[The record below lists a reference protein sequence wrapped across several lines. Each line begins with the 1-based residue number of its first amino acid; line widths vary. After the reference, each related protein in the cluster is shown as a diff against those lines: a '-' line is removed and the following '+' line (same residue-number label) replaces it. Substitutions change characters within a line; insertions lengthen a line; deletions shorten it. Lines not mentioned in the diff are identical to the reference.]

1 MNRLTLELVADQSKL
16 LKAME
21 QSQKSINNFV
31 RAADGAG
38 SQLGQVNRVMS
49 SFTSLT
55 SGGALAAGVLAG
67 ALIATA
73 TAGVALALSAGRQA
87 EEIEQLSSITGVSS
101 DTMQEYQGI
110 LARVGLGGDD
120 LVRVFKTLSTKLE
133 EARAGAGP
141 ASDRLRQLGIDI
153 RSVTNTEDFIKKVS
167 TSLGQFASGTEKAAI
182 QSDLLGKTGLKFGL
196 ALEEM
201 ARAEN
206 AAEREARNLGATLSG
221 GQLAELSAM
230 DDRVDDLG
238 TAWTR
243 FGQQLSSFVAP
254 AVDFAAKALTNLL
267 AMASDGLKAMNSL
280 AGTSG
285 ASDARSKPPALIDT
299 GKAAAAAQAIAD
311 AQLKANESLFRQE
324 SSLASARLAMFKAN
338 LDAQKSLNLSTDLEI
353 TRAHGE
359 AQVRMAQFEED
370 SLSVQLSNYK
380 MFSTEK
386 SSLFKKDEAGAQA
399 KAKFEIEANTK
410 VLELEAQI
418 RAAAINTST
427 VKIQASAATAVA
439 IRTQQIQP
447 LQDQI
452 DKYAALDQSQQ
463 ALFASEQG
471 LLGASAAA
479 RRVRFALI
487 DAEAEKTRM
496 VIDQTI
502 QGEERKA
509 QKLLDLDEM
518 VDAKRRQA
526 VQQFPSFFESQMQ
539 AIVASNAF
547 SMGSMVSTWTG
558 GIAQMA
564 IHGGNLQAVWE
575 QTQVAIVQAALNAG
589 VQQLAGLA
597 FSLAQQAGLMAA
609 SHGTEVAAQTALETA
624 KTAAATVGEGARLA
638 LAVATGKAVSASMLG
653 QLQAVGALA
662 SGMVALMGTVVGTV
676 VAMMGAIA
684 AALTAGVVTAK
695 LAVPVTAAAIGLA
708 IAGGAAMTA
717 GQAAVLVATA
727 AAGTVI
733 AASLATPGF
742 ASGGIGNFGSGTQ
755 ATLHGK
761 EAIIPL
767 NSRGAEFM
775 QDAMGGGGGGNMTI
789 ILQEDGRERARK
801 TMKYMPGI
809 VYMKTGM
816 A

>member
-1 MNRLTLELVADQSKL
+1 MSNKLTLQLLADTNNL
-16 LKAME
+16 LHGLEKA
-21 QSQKSINNFV
+21 QKSVNQFV
-31 RAADGAG
+31 QAAGGAG
-38 SQLGQVNRVMS
+38 SAIGGTLNQSLS
-49 SFTSLT
+49 AFTNLAK
-55 SGGALAAGVLAG
+55 GGGLAAGVLAG

-73 TAGVALALSAGRQA
+73 TAGVTMALSAGRQA

-101 DTMQEYQGI
+101 DTMQDYQAI

-120 LVRVFKTLSTKLE
+120 LVRVFKTLSTKIE
-133 EARAGAGP
+133 EARAGTGP
-141 ASDRLRQLGIDI
+141 ASDRFRQLGIDI
-153 RSVTNTEDFIKKVS
+153 KSVTSTEDLIKKVS
-167 TSLGQFASGTEKAAI
+167 TSLGQFANGTEKAAI
-182 QSDLLGKTGLKFGL
+182 QSDLLGKSGLKFGL

-201 ARAEN
+201 ARASN
-206 AAEREARNLGATLSG
+206 SADREARNLGATLSG

-267 AMASDGLKAMNSL
+267 AMASDGLKSLNAL
-280 AGTSG
+280 AGVSG
-285 ASDARSKPPALIDT
+285 AADSRAKAPALIDT

-311 AQLKANESLFRQE
+311 AQMKANESLFKQE
-324 SSLASARLAMFKAN
+324 SSLASARLGMFKAN
-338 LDAQKSLNLSTDLEI
+338 LDAQKALNLSTDLEI

-359 AQVRMAQFEED
+359 AQIRMAQFEEA
-370 SLSVQLSNYK
+370 SLSTQLSNYK
-380 MFSTEK
+380 TFVAEK

-399 KAKFEIEANTK
+399 SAKFAIEANAK
-410 VLELEAQI
+410 VLELESQI

-447 LQDQI
+447 LQDEI

-463 ALFASEQG
+463 ALFASEHG

-487 DAEAEKTRM
+487 DAEAEKSRM

-502 QGEERKA
+502 QDEERKA

-518 VDAKRRQA
+518 VDAKRRQSI
-526 VQQFPSFFESQMQ
+526 QQFPSFFESQMQ

-547 SMGSMVSTWTG
+547 SMGSMVSTWTS

-575 QTQVAIVQAALNAG
+575 QTQVALVQAALNAG
-589 VQQLAGLA
+589 VQQLAQLGIWISQKLA
-597 FSLAQQAGLMAA
+597 LLASA
-609 SHGTEVAAQTALETA
+609 SVAEVAINAGKNSAIIASETA
-624 KTAAATVGEGARLA
+624 TSAAREAIAAGEAATSLGLFATVGAA
-638 LAVATGKAVSASMLG
+638 AKAMFVETIVPAII
-653 QLQAVGALA
+653 AVGEFIMGVLTAIGEALGFTGFGA
-662 SGMVALMGTVVGTV
+662 FLAGGIIVGVAL
-676 VAMMGAIA
+676 IA
-684 AALTAGVVTAK
+684 AAL
-695 LAVPVTAAAIGLA
+695 AATGNL
-708 IAGGAAMTA
+708 
-717 GQAAVLVATA
+717 
-727 AAGTVI
+727 
-733 AASLATPGF
+733 GF
-742 ASGGIGNFGSGTQ
+742 KEGGIGDFGSGTP
-755 ATLHGK
+755 ATLHGQ

-767 NSRGAEFM
+767 NSRGAAFM
-775 QDAMGGGGGGNMTI
+775 RDAMGGGGGGNMTVVM
-789 ILQEDGRERARK
+789 QMDGRELARR
-801 TMKYMPGI
+801 TMEYMPGI
-809 VYMKTGM
+809 VYMKTGR

>member
-1 MNRLTLELVADQSKL
+1 MANKLVLELVADSNNL

-31 RAADGAG
+31 RSADAAG

-67 ALIATA
+67 AMIATA
-73 TAGVALALSAGRQA
+73 TAGVTLALAAGRQA
-87 EEIEQLSSITGVSS
+87 EEIEQLTSITGVSS
-101 DTMQEYQGI
+101 DTMQDYQAI

-120 LVRVFKTLSTKLE
+120 LVKVFKTLSTKME

-141 ASDRLRQLGIDI
+141 ASDRFRQLSIDI
-153 RSVTNTEDFIKKVS
+153 TKVTNTEDLIKKVS
-167 TSLGQFASGTEKAAI
+167 TSLSGFANGTEKAAI
-182 QSDLLGKTGLKFGL
+182 QTDLLGKSGLKFGL

-267 AMASDGLKAMNSL
+267 AMASDGLKAINSL
-280 AGTSG
+280 AGISG
-285 ASDARSKPPALIDT
+285 ATDTRTKPPPLVDT

-311 AQLKANESLFRQE
+311 AQLKANESLFKQE
-324 SSLASARLAMFKAN
+324 SSLASARLNMFKAN
-338 LDAQKSLNLSTDLEI
+338 LDAQKALNLSTDLEI

-359 AQVRMAQFEED
+359 AQVKMAQFDED

-380 MFSTEK
+380 RFSTEK
-386 SSLFKKDEAGAQA
+386 ASLFKTDEAGIQA

-410 VLELEAQI
+410 VLELESQI

-439 IRTQQIQP
+439 IREQQIQP
-447 LQDQI
+447 LQDEI

-463 ALFASEQG
+463 ALFASERG
-471 LLGASAAA
+471 LIGASAAA
-479 RRVRFALI
+479 RQVRFALI
-487 DAEAEKTRM
+487 DAEAVKTRM

-509 QKLLDLDEM
+509 QKILDLEEA
-518 VDAKRRQA
+518 VDAKRRQTI
-526 VQQFPSFFESQMQ
+526 QQFPSFFESQMQ

-589 VQQLAGLA
+589 VQR
-597 FSLAQQAGLMAA
+597 LAQA
-609 SHGTEVAAQTALETA
+609 
-624 KTAAATVGEGARLA
+624 A
-638 LAVATGKAVSASMLG
+638 LAVAQNQAMLTTAEAAQIAGHTAMESAKTAVTTAQEAIRVGIVTASGVAMKAASLVSVAGITSVGTAALGVMQAALAGIVGFMLAVAAAVAPVPIVG
-653 QLQAVGALA
+653 QVLAGTLIVGA
-662 SGMVALMGTVVGTV
+662 T
-676 VAMMGAIA
+676 
-684 AALTAGVVTAK
+684 
-695 LAVPVTAAAIGLA
+695 LA
-708 IAGGAAMTA
+708 IVT
-717 GQAAVLVATA
+717 GQAALAAA
-727 AAGTVI
+727 AAGLAGTAV
-733 AASLATPGF
+733 AASTLGF
-742 ASGGIGNFGSGTQ
+742 REGGIGSFGSGTQ
-755 ATLHGK
+755 ATLHGQ

-767 NSRGAEFM
+767 NSRGAAFM
-775 QDAMGGGGGGNMTI
+775 QDAMGGGGGGQMTVV
-789 ILQEDGRERARK
+789 LQLDSREIARK
-801 TMKYMPGI
+801 TMPHMPGI
-809 VYMKTGM
+809 FTMKTGLS
-816 A
+816 